1 MPVTLSALRRC
12 RDLAK
17 ALRDEADAIGDRALF
32 MRASKRWTWAIER
45 IARRTLPGVALQR
58 AA

>member
-1 MPVTLSALRRC
+1 MGFTLATLRHY
-12 RDLAK
+12 RDRAK
-17 ALRDEADAIGDRALF
+17 ALRSEADELGDREVF

-45 IARRTLPGVALQR
+45 IARRTLPGVTIQR